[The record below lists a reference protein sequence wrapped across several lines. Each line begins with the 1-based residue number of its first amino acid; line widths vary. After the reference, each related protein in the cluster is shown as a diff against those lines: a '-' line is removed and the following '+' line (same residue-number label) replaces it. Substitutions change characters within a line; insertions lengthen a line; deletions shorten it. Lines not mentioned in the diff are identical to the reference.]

1 MGDTIGLGSQGT
13 RGFIAAD
20 IERSSLVLCGKAFS
34 DTNGIKE
41 ALAALAG
48 PVISARGGLPLSARQ
63 CSPIFTHYYNSSFTH
78 AYLHLQ
84 LANFR
89 LLVSGGSVILLF
101 ASEKTI
107 QSCKDSLVSADAGVI
122 LSSQGVAPFFQSG
135 KSSGSNLFKLP
146 AAVIL
151 GSSDR

>member
-48 PVISARGGLPLSARQ
+48 PVISARQ
-63 CSPIFTHYYNSSFTH
+63 CSPIFTHYYNSIFMH

-89 LLVSGGSVILLF
+89 LLVSGDSVILLF

>member
-41 ALAALAG
+41 ALAALSR
-48 PVISARGGLPLSARQ
+48 PVISARGGLPLSARH
-63 CSPIFTHYYNSSFTH
+63 CAPIFTHYYKSSFMH
-78 AYLHLQ
+78 SYLHLQ

-89 LLVSGGSVILLF
+89 LLVSGDSVILLF
-101 ASEKTI
+101 ASEETI
-107 QSCKDSLVSADAGVI
+107 QRCKDSLVSADAGVI